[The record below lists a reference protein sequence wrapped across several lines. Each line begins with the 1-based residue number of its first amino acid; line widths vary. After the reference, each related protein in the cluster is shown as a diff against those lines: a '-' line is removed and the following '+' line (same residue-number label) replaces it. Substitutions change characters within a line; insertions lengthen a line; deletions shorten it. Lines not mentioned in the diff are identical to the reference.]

1 MLAMSDDDSRKSSS
15 PQRSKLAIS
24 SSGNENK
31 HAAKDKNPKE
41 SNSVKPNMVY
51 IVSNE
56 IKYVIQINK
65 NFKNLYY
72 FFIMYI

>member
-15 PQRSKLAIS
+15 PQRSKLAIC

-31 HAAKDKNPKE
+31 HTAKDKNPKE

-51 IVSNE
+51 IVSN
-56 IKYVIQINK
+56 
-65 NFKNLYY
+65 
-72 FFIMYI
+72 